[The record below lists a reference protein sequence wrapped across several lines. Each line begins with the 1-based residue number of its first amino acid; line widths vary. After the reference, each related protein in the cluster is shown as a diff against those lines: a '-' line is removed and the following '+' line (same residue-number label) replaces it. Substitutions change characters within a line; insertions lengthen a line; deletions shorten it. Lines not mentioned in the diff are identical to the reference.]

1 MICIETRPNPIFC
14 RDLMT
19 APTLPLQN
27 IKVVELSHMVMGP
40 AAGVILADLGAEV
53 VKIEPLKGDNTR
65 RLRGSGSGY
74 FSMYNRNKRC
84 LCLDLKSAQGLAVAR
99 ELIAQ
104 ADVLIENFR
113 PGALEDRGLDYATL
127 SQTHPRL
134 IYCSLKGFL
143 SGPYEHRTALDEVA
157 QMMGGLAY
165 MTGLPGRPMRAGSS
179 VIDITGAMF
188 GVIGILAALEERHH
202 TGLGKAVTSALYETT
217 AFMVGQHMAQCAVTG
232 EAPPPMSIRRAAWG
246 VYDIFDTADSDK
258 VFVAVVSDTQ
268 WRLFCEAFG
277 LQEFANNPTLAE
289 NSGRF
294 EQRERIIPAIAK
306 VFGRLSKAELMARL
320 DSTGLPYAPINRP
333 QDLFDDPHLNAN
345 GLLDVALPAG
355 GRAKLPALPIEI
367 NGSRPHLRHDP
378 PAEGRGARD
387 TLRAS
392 GFSDSAIDGLIAT
405 GVLRDES

>member
-1 MICIETRPNPIFC
+1 M
-14 RDLMT
+14 
-19 APTLPLQN
+19 
-27 IKVVELSHMVMGP
+27 
-40 AAGVILADLGAEV
+40 
-53 VKIEPLKGDNTR
+53 
-65 RLRGSGSGY
+65 
-74 FSMYNRNKRC
+74 
-84 LCLDLKSAQGLAVAR
+84 
-99 ELIAQ
+99 
-104 ADVLIENFR
+104 
-113 PGALEDRGLDYATL
+113 GLDHATL
-127 SQTHPRL
+127 SQTQPRL

-232 EAPPPMSIRRAAWG
+232 EAPPPMSIRRSAWG

-277 LQEFANNPTLAE
+277 FKEFADDPALAA

-294 EQRERIIPAIAK
+294 EQRERIIPAIQA
-306 VFGRLSKAELMARL
+306 VFGRLSKADLMARL

-333 QDLFDDPHLNAN
+333 QDLFDDPQLNAN
-345 GLLDVALPAG
+345 GLLDLALPAG
-355 GRAKLPALPIEI
+355 GRAKLPALPIDM
-367 NGSRPHLRHDP
+367 NGNRPGLRYDP
-378 PAEGRGARD
+378 PVEGRDARD
-387 TLRAS
+387 TLRGA
-392 GFSDSAIDGLIAT
+392 GFSDGDIDELVAA
-405 GVLRDES
+405 GVLRDEP